1 VLKIRNSYYYFS
13 RKEDNMDQAK
23 IGEFLKELRKE
34 KGLSQEQLA
43 EEFNVSSRS
52 ISRWE
57 NGNTMPDISIII
69 ELADFYDVDI
79 RELLNGE
86 RKSEK
91 MDKELKETLEMVAEY
106 TKAEREKLMKQL
118 ITMVTASAVFFIIL
132 GLIVVLHLN
141 RVHNC
146 FDALACYC
154 AAIGTAYSIM
164 SVIRLRQLNGKM
176 NKASYKKTVIILLI
190 IGVVVMILAILGIL
204 LAAGFIG

>member
-1 VLKIRNSYYYFS
+1 
-13 RKEDNMDQAK
+13 MDQAK

-69 ELADFYDVDI
+69 ELADYYDVDI

-118 ITMVTASAVFFIIL
+118 ITMVGASAVFFMIL
-132 GLIVVLHLN
+132 GIIVVLHLN
-141 RVHNC
+141 RVNDF
-146 FDALACYC
+146 FDTLA
-154 AAIGTAYSIM
+154 
-164 SVIRLRQLNGKM
+164 
-176 NKASYKKTVIILLI
+176 
-190 IGVVVMILAILGIL
+190 
-204 LAAGFIG
+204 

>member
-1 VLKIRNSYYYFS
+1 
-13 RKEDNMDQAK
+13 MDQAK

-69 ELADFYDVDI
+69 ELADYYDVDI

-86 RKSEK
+86 RKSGK

-118 ITMVTASAVFFIIL
+118 ITMVTASTVFFIIL

-141 RVHNC
+141 RIHDY
-146 FDALACYC
+146 FDVLACYC

-176 NKASYKKTVIILLI
+176 SKASYKKTVIILLI
-190 IGVVVMILAILGIL
+190 IGAVVMLLAILGIL
-204 LAAGFIG
+204 LAVGFIG

>member
-1 VLKIRNSYYYFS
+1 
-13 RKEDNMDQAK
+13 MDQAK

-57 NGNTMPDISIII
+57 NGNTMPDISVII
-69 ELADFYDVDI
+69 ELADYYDVDI

-118 ITMVTASAVFFIIL
+118 ITMVTASTVFFIIL

-141 RVHNC
+141 RIHDC
-146 FDALACYC
+146 FDVLACYC

-176 NKASYKKTVIILLI
+176 SKASYKKTVIILLI
-190 IGVVVMILAILGIL
+190 IGVVVMLLAILGIL